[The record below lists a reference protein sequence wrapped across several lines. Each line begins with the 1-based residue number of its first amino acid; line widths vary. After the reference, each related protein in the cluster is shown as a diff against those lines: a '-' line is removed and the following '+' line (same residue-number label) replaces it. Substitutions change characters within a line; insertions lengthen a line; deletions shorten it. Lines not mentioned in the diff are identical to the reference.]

1 MSEPDWDALAAEV
14 RDILQRYIRVDTS
27 NPPGNEERAADFLA
41 EILKSEG
48 IESEKMVSAPGRA
61 NLYAVL
67 PSQSSE
73 KPLVLLNHTD
83 VVPVEAAHWQVD
95 PFAGVIKDGYLWGR
109 GSLDMK
115 GMGVLELVVMLTL
128 KRRGVRL
135 RRSVAFLAVADEE
148 AGSDYG
154 AEWLDVHRPEI
165 VDAGFVIN
173 EGGYGAETYL
183 GAERPLFGVSMAEK
197 SPLWLRLKTTG
208 RPGHGSAPHDDN
220 CLDRLVRAL
229 HRIQR
234 WERPLIMTES
244 VMDSL
249 RVARQEGYLAKDPDK
264 SSPAE
269 LVAEHAALRVV
280 MSNTISATSARAGI
294 KVNVIPASAE
304 ATIDCRL
311 VPGYE
316 HEKFLGELRRVIDDD
331 KVEIETVFGSLSPPT
346 SPDTEMHAAIR
357 EVCSK
362 VMPEAAL
369 LPRVSAGF
377 TDSRTFRRRGV
388 PAYGFVPML
397 LAPSEMGG
405 QHGNNERVSLKNLRL
420 GVEVLYRV
428 VERVCAEA

>member
-1 MSEPDWDALAAEV
+1 MSAPDWDALAAEV

-73 KPLVLLNHTD
+73 KPLVLLNHSD
-83 VVPVEAAHWQVD
+83 VVPVEASHWQVD
-95 PFAGVIKDGYLWGR
+95 PFAGVIKDGCLWGR
-109 GSLDMK
+109 GALDMK

-135 RRSVAFLAVADEE
+135 RRPVAFLAVADEE

-208 RPGHGSAPHDDN
+208 RPGHGSSPHDDN

-229 HRIQR
+229 HSIQR
-234 WERPLIMTES
+234 WDRPLIMTEP
-244 VMDSL
+244 VKESL

-264 SSPAE
+264 TSPAE
-269 LVAEHAALRVV
+269 LVAEHSALRVV
-280 MSNTISATSARAGI
+280 MSNTISATSVRAGI

-316 HEKFLGELRRVIDDD
+316 QEKFLGELRRVIDDD
-331 KVEIETVFGSLSPPT
+331 KVEMETVFGSQSPAT

-397 LAPSEMGG
+397 LAPGEMGG

-428 VERVCAEA
+428 VERVCAEV